1 LGDSVSLLSE
11 LLSIARAF
19 RALVGPRDTPTE
31 EEGRRYLEDK
41 FEAEAGARTVKA
53 TVFAVLSDFR
63 QVRVKTADGYQYA
76 ITENT
81 PGVDWAGLHEGQRLE
96 CTVTTSL
103 LPTVL
108 HAHALD

>member
-1 LGDSVSLLSE
+1 MSWLRE
-11 LLSIARAF
+11 LRSIARAF
-19 RALVGPRDTPTE
+19 RALVGPRDTPTA

-53 TVFAVLSDFR
+53 TVFAVLSDVR

-81 PGVDWAGLHEGQRLE
+81 PGVDWHELREGQHIL
-96 CTVTTSL
+96 CTVTTSQ
-103 LPTVL
+103 LPIVL
-108 HAHALD
+108 EAHALA

>member
-1 LGDSVSLLSE
+1 MSWLSE

-81 PGVDWAGLHEGQRLE
+81 PGVDWSTLKKGQRVV

-103 LPTVL
+103 LPMVL
-108 HAHALD
+108 EARVLGD

>member
-1 LGDSVSLLSE
+1 VSWLSE
-11 LLSIARAF
+11 LLSIARAL
-19 RALVGPRDTPTE
+19 RALVGPRDRPTA

-41 FEAEAGARTVKA
+41 FEAEAGARTVEA

-63 QVRVKTADGYQYA
+63 QVRVKTANGYQYA

-81 PGVDWAGLHEGQRLE
+81 PAVDWAGLHEGQRIV

-108 HAHALD
+108 RARALVD

>member
-1 LGDSVSLLSE
+1 MSWLSE

-41 FEAEAGARTVKA
+41 FEAEAGARIVEA
-53 TVFAVLSDFR
+53 TVFAVLLDFR
-63 QVRVKTADGYQYA
+63 QVRVKTVAGYQYA
-76 ITENT
+76 ITEKT
-81 PGVDWAGLHEGQRLE
+81 PGVDWQELREGQRVV

-103 LPTVL
+103 LPMVL
-108 HAHALD
+108 EARVLGD